1 MRKTFEILSRIIPIE
16 VHEVPTGTQVLDWTV
31 PNEWNIRDAFIA
43 DLSGKRVVDF
53 RAHNLHVVNYSAPVR
68 RRMSLA
74 ELRPHL
80 HTLPNQPDLIPYR
93 TSYYQ
98 ETWGFCLTQRQL
110 EALPRRR
117 VRRLRR
123 FDAGAW
129 QPHVRRV
136 LRAWRN

>member
-1 MRKTFEILSRIIPIE
+1 MTIQRAADSSDPSESNLGAEMSAMLEALYPICRSITGDGVRKTFEILSRIIPIE

-43 DLSGKRVVDF
+43 DPSGKRVVDF

-80 HTLPNQPDLIPYR
+80 HTLPNQPDLIP
-93 TSYYQ
+93 
-98 ETWGFCLTQRQL
+98 
-110 EALPRRR
+110 
-117 VRRLRR
+117 
-123 FDAGAW
+123 
-129 QPHVRRV
+129 
-136 LRAWRN
+136 